1 MDYILGLEKMNS
13 KEVILFDLDGT
24 LVDSAPDLALA
35 VNHML
40 ETLSRETFD
49 HDLIRSW
56 VGNGAEVLVK
66 RGLSGSTVIDEDMD
80 SDLVAQAL
88 ETFLSFYA
96 KYLCVATVTYENVH
110 QSLQRLQD
118 AGFRMVIVTNKPFDF
133 VRPLLDG
140 LDLTHFFELTLGGD
154 SLSRRKPDPLPLLH
168 VCETLNLTPDQCLM
182 VGDSKNDILAA
193 KAAGMQ
199 SIGVS
204 YGYNYG
210 EDISVYEPDF
220 VVDDFSQIVSI
231 LGEKA

>member
-1 MDYILGLEKMNS
+1 MDS
-13 KEVILFDLDGT
+13 KELILFDLDGT

-40 ETLSRETFD
+40 KTLSRDTFD
-49 HDLIRSW
+49 SELIRSW

-66 RGLSGSTVIDEDMD
+66 RGLSGSTVINEDMD
-80 SDLVAQAL
+80 SALVSKAL

-96 KYLCVATVTYENVH
+96 KSLCVATVTYKNVH
-110 QSLQRLQD
+110 NTLERLQK

-133 VRPLLDG
+133 VKPLLDG
-140 LDLTHFFELTLGGD
+140 LDLTHFFELTVGGD
-154 SLSRRKPDPLPLLH
+154 SLTRRKPDPLPLLH
-168 VCETLNLTPDQCLM
+168 VCETLNLSVDQCIM
-182 VGDSKNDILAA
+182 VGDSKNDIIAA
-193 KAAGMQ
+193 KAAGMH

-220 VVDDFSQIVSI
+220 VVDDFSDIFPI
-231 LGEKA
+231 LGGKL